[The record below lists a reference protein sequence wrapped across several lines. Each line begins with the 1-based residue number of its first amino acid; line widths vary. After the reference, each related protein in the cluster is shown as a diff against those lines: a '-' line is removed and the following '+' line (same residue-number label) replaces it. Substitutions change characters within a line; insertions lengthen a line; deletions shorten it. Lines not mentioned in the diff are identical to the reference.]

1 MGIYVGITALNRSS
15 SLRLPIVS
23 EVDTPLNLAG
33 SASAGSTSLVADDY
47 FYVVTALGTEGE
59 SSPGN
64 EVEVAVSAN
73 DEVALSWD
81 AATGATG
88 YRVYRGTTSEDYDG
102 YYEVATNEFTDEGAT
117 LDGET
122 APPSEGTSVTGSV
135 QTELVPGE
143 VYIVDVDDSL
153 VRRALARHSAIGQ
166 WKVVALN
173 DTYRAADG
181 SLDTLP
187 AND

>member
-23 EVDTPLNLAG
+23 EVDTPVDLEA
-33 SASAGSTSLVADDY
+33 SASAGSTDLAADDY

-64 EVEVAVSAN
+64 EVEVEVTEG
-73 DEVALSWD
+73 DEVALTWD
-81 AATGATG
+81 AVTGATG
-88 YRVYRGTTSEDYDG
+88 YRVYRGTATEDYDG
-102 YYEVATNEFTDEGAT
+102 YYEAATNEFTDEGAT

-122 APPSEGTSVTGSV
+122 APPTEGTSITGSV

-143 VYIVDVDDSL
+143 VYIVDVDNSL
-153 VRRALARHSAIGQ
+153 VRRELARHSAISQ